1 MSATESQ
8 NGLRELGV
16 ITVQRIQ
23 KRSFGAQGNLAE
35 IGQASTIPRTSKK
48 KITIFRRLIPM
59 FVGLGVQVHLIG
71 LGHHSEYERRTACTT

>member
-16 ITVQRIQ
+16 ITVRRIQ
-23 KRSFGAQGNLAE
+23 KRSFGVQGNLAE

-48 KITIFRRLIPM
+48 KSRFFGASYLC
-59 FVGLGVQVHLIG
+59 L
-71 LGHHSEYERRTACTT
+71 